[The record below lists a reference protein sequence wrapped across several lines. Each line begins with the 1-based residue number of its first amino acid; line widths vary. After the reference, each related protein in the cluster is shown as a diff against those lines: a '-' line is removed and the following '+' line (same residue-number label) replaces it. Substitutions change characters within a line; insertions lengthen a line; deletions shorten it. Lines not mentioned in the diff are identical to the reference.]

1 VPGSLGSPGLPIPG
15 DGLTIKGSGQA
26 DHRGD
31 MPVESIEHE
40 IQVACASLSAAA
52 ATVRYD
58 HEHYLDGP
66 EDPAAPRPGQDPFR
80 VVTALT
86 AAHPWALAGFG
97 EAAWDAYQ
105 PDPGAPAPEGLRVG
119 VLRLADH
126 AGPPLPAVARF
137 ARHGHL
143 LITESEFVHGARSL
157 LQALALRLATAVGPG
172 TVRFALADPVGQG
185 QHLSAFLR
193 LPAPMRVGRNG
204 AGVGGGVA
212 ASPEEIED
220 LLTTLTGY
228 VVEVTQTRLTN
239 VYDSVEAYNAA
250 TTGATIPYHVLVLTG
265 FPAGVSDRAAELLGR
280 LARNGPRAGLYLL
293 ATVDPGLPP
302 PRGFDLAALA
312 ALGTTVGLDS
322 RGDLT
327 WDDPEFGPS
336 VIEPDQ
342 MPSAARAN
350 PWLDAVGAAAS
361 SAARDLPF
369 ARIAI
374 PPPRRWAGVSTDGL
388 DVQIGVDSRGEPQH
402 FVMGVRG
409 VHHGMVGGDVRMG
422 KTNLLHVLI
431 SQLALTYP
439 PEELE
444 LYLLDFK
451 EVEFDA
457 YLTERLP
464 HARAITSRTDREFG
478 LSMLRRFHDEIDR
491 RARLCREAKVTDLPD
506 YRSET
511 GQVLPRALVIM
522 DEFQVLFS
530 EEDRLAREAGRL
542 LADIAKRGAAFGLHL
557 LLATQSP
564 GGQLTAYLRPVYEQM
579 ALRIALGCTQPSVSQ
594 AILGEGNDAATRL
607 VRAGDA
613 IYNDRRGEGA
623 NPVMRIAMLPT
634 RERLKLIAAIRSLA
648 PGRDYPPP
656 ASFDPDA
663 PADFAPNCPMTPNCP
678 LTPTAPGAAS
688 AGAVQASAVQA
699 SAVQASAVQA
709 WLGEAIEIKP
719 ATAATFERYVRS
731 NLLVVGS
738 EEHGHGLLLAT
749 LLSAAVQRSPADVR
763 FTVAEFT
770 RPSSSFHGF
779 FASAEQLPHE
789 VRIADRK
796 TAGAALDDLLA
807 ELDTRLAEPDGPP
820 QPELFFLIAGMHR
833 WHELVA
839 EGDYGRPSETSGGL
853 VRLAEAGPDVGI
865 HVVAWA
871 DSYTTA
877 ERALRRAGL
886 AHFGLRAAAR
896 VLSPAESDALFGVS
910 AAAGLDDNRALYRDT
925 EWPAE
930 QVEKFKPYSIVSLH
944 AFAKAFRSPA

>member
-1 VPGSLGSPGLPIPG
+1 MPI
-15 DGLTIKGSGQA
+15 D
-26 DHRGD
+26 
-31 MPVESIEHE
+31 SIERE
-40 IQVACASLSAAA
+40 IQAAYVQLSSAA
-52 ATVRYD
+52 ATVRYG

-66 EDPAAPRPGQDPFR
+66 AAPRSGEDPFR
-80 VVTALT
+80 AVTALT

-97 EAAWDAYQ
+97 EPAWDAYQ
-105 PDPGAPAPEGLRVG
+105 PDPHAPPPEGLRVG
-119 VLRLADH
+119 VLRLAGH

-143 LITESEFVHGARSL
+143 LISEGGFVHGARSL
-157 LQALALRLATAVGPG
+157 LQALALRLAAAAGPG
-172 TVRFALADPVGQG
+172 AVRFALADPVGQG

-193 LPAPMRVGRNG
+193 LPAPMRVGS
-204 AGVGGGVA
+204 GVA
-212 ASPEEIED
+212 ASPGQIED

-250 TTGATIPYHVLVLTG
+250 ATGPAIPYHVLVLAG
-265 FPAGVSDRAAELLGR
+265 LPAGLSDRAAELLSR

-293 ATVDPGLPP
+293 GTVDPGLPLSP
-302 PRGFDLAALA
+302 AFDLAALT
-312 ALGTTVGLDS
+312 ALGTTVGLDAHGELS
-322 RGDLT
+322 

-342 MPSAARAN
+342 MPPAARAN

-361 SAARDLPF
+361 SASRDLPF

-374 PPPRRWAGVSTDGL
+374 RPARRWAAVSIDGL

-451 EVEFDA
+451 EVEFDG

-464 HARAITSRTDREFG
+464 HARAITSRTGREFG

-506 YRSET
+506 YRRET
-511 GQVLPRALVIM
+511 GQLLPRALVIM

-564 GGQLTAYLRPVYEQM
+564 GGPLTAYLRPVYEQM

-623 NPVMRIAMLPT
+623 NPVMRIAVLPT
-634 RERLKLIAAIRSLA
+634 RERLELIAAIRSLA

-663 PADFAPNCPMTPNCP
+663 LAVFVPPIPPAPPA
-678 LTPTAPGAAS
+678 TASGAA
-688 AGAVQASAVQA
+688 VE
-699 SAVQASAVQA
+699 A

-719 ATAATFERYVRS
+719 ATTATFERYVRS
-731 NLLVVGS
+731 NLLVVGH

-749 LLSAAVQRSPADVR
+749 LLSVAVQRSPADAC
-763 FTVAEFT
+763 FTIAEFT
-770 RPSSSFHGF
+770 RPSSPFHGF
-779 FASAEQLPHE
+779 FASAQQLPHE
-789 VRIADRK
+789 VRIADRR
-796 TAGAALDDLLA
+796 TAAAALDDLMA
-807 ELDTRLAEPDGPP
+807 ELDTRLAEPDGSP
-820 QPELFFLIAGMHR
+820 QPDWFFLIAGMHR

-839 EGDYGRPSETSGGL
+839 EGDYGRPSEASARL
-853 VRLAEAGPDVGI
+853 VRLADTGPDVGI
-865 HVVAWA
+865 HVAAWA

-886 AHFGLRAAAR
+886 AHFGLRAVLR
-896 VLSPAESDALFGVS
+896 VLSPAESDALLGVT
-910 AAAGLDDNRALYRDT
+910 AAAGLDDDRALYRDT

-930 QVEKFKPYSIVSLH
+930 QVEKFKPYSVASLH
-944 AFAKAFRSPA
+944 AFAQAAFGSPA

>member
-1 VPGSLGSPGLPIPG
+1 
-15 DGLTIKGSGQA
+15 
-26 DHRGD
+26 
-31 MPVESIEHE
+31 
-40 IQVACASLSAAA
+40 
-52 ATVRYD
+52 
-58 HEHYLDGP
+58 
-66 EDPAAPRPGQDPFR
+66 
-80 VVTALT
+80 
-86 AAHPWALAGFG
+86 
-97 EAAWDAYQ
+97 
-105 PDPGAPAPEGLRVG
+105 
-119 VLRLADH
+119 
-126 AGPPLPAVARF
+126 
-137 ARHGHL
+137 
-143 LITESEFVHGARSL
+143 
-157 LQALALRLATAVGPG
+157 
-172 TVRFALADPVGQG
+172 
-185 QHLSAFLR
+185 
-193 LPAPMRVGRNG
+193 
-204 AGVGGGVA
+204 
-212 ASPEEIED
+212 
-220 LLTTLTGY
+220 
-228 VVEVTQTRLTN
+228 
-239 VYDSVEAYNAA
+239 
-250 TTGATIPYHVLVLTG
+250 
-265 FPAGVSDRAAELLGR
+265 
-280 LARNGPRAGLYLL
+280 
-293 ATVDPGLPP
+293 
-302 PRGFDLAALA
+302 
-312 ALGTTVGLDS
+312 
-322 RGDLT
+322 
-327 WDDPEFGPS
+327 
-336 VIEPDQ
+336 
-342 MPSAARAN
+342 
-350 PWLDAVGAAAS
+350 
-361 SAARDLPF
+361 
-369 ARIAI
+369 
-374 PPPRRWAGVSTDGL
+374 
-388 DVQIGVDSRGEPQH
+388 
-402 FVMGVRG
+402 
-409 VHHGMVGGDVRMG
+409 
-422 KTNLLHVLI
+422 VLI

-506 YRSET
+506 YRTET
-511 GQVLPRALVIM
+511 GLVLPRALVIM

-564 GGQLTAYLRPVYEQM
+564 GGPLAAYLRPVYEQM

-594 AILGEGNDAATRL
+594 AILGEGNDAATKL

-623 NPVMRIAMLPT
+623 NPVMRIAVLPT

-663 PADFAPNCPMTPNCP
+663 PAEFAPMAPANPMAP
-678 LTPTAPGAAS
+678 LASAAS
-688 AGAVQASAVQA
+688 GRTVQASP
-699 SAVQASAVQA
+699 VQA

-731 NLLVVGS
+731 NLLVVGA

-749 LLSAAVQRSPADVR
+749 LLSVSSQRAPADVR
-763 FTVAEFT
+763 FTIAEFT
-770 RPSSSFHGF
+770 RPSSPFHGF

-807 ELDTRLAEPDGPP
+807 ELDTRLAEPNEPDGSP
-820 QPELFFLIAGMHR
+820 QPEVFFLVAGMHR
-833 WHELVA
+833 WHELVT
-839 EGDYGRPSETSGGL
+839 EGDYGRPSDTSACL

-896 VLSPAESDALFGVS
+896 MLSPAESDALLGVS

-930 QVEKFKPYSIVSLH
+930 QVEKFKPYSIASLH
-944 AFAKAFRSPA
+944 AFAQAFRSPA

>member
-1 VPGSLGSPGLPIPG
+1 
-15 DGLTIKGSGQA
+15 
-26 DHRGD
+26 
-31 MPVESIEHE
+31 MPVESIERE
-40 IQVACASLSAAA
+40 LQVACAELSAAA
-52 ATVRYD
+52 AAVRHQ

-66 EDPAAPRPGQDPFR
+66 GDPAGQDPIR

-86 AAHPWALAGFG
+86 AAHPWALAGFA
-97 EAAWDAYQ
+97 E
-105 PDPGAPAPEGLRVG
+105 
-119 VLRLADH
+119 
-126 AGPPLPAVARF
+126 ARF

-143 LITESEFVHGARSL
+143 LITESGFVHGARSL
-157 LQALALRLATAVGPG
+157 LQALALRLATATGPG

-193 LPAPMRVGRNG
+193 LPVPMRVSSN
-204 AGVGGGVA
+204 GGGVA

-250 TTGATIPYHVLVLTG
+250 TTGATIPYHVLVLAG
-265 FPAGVSDRAAELLGR
+265 LPAGVSDQAAELLGR

-322 RGDLT
+322 RGDLS
-327 WDDPEFGPS
+327 WDDPEFGPG

-342 MPSAARAN
+342 MPPAARAN

-361 SAARDLPF
+361 SASRDLLF

-388 DVQIGVDSRGEPQH
+388 DVQIGVDSKGEPQH

-491 RARLCREAKVTDLPD
+491 RARLCREAKVTQLPE
-506 YRSET
+506 YRRET
-511 GQVLPRALVIM
+511 GNVLPRALVIM
-522 DEFQVLFS
+522 DEFQVLFN

-564 GGQLTAYLRPVYEQM
+564 GGPLTAYLRPVYEQM

-634 RERLKLIAAIRSLA
+634 RERLELIAAIRSLA

-656 ASFDPDA
+656 ASFDPDTPAKFDPKTPMA
-663 PADFAPNCPMTPNCP
+663 PA
-678 LTPTAPGAAS
+678 AA
-688 AGAVQASAVQA
+688 AGHTVQTST
-699 SAVQASAVQA
+699 VQA

-731 NLLVVGS
+731 NLLVVGG
-738 EEHGHGLLLAT
+738 EEHG
-749 LLSAAVQRSPADVR
+749 
-763 FTVAEFT
+763 
-770 RPSSSFHGF
+770 
-779 FASAEQLPHE
+779 
-789 VRIADRK
+789 
-796 TAGAALDDLLA
+796 
-807 ELDTRLAEPDGPP
+807 
-820 QPELFFLIAGMHR
+820 
-833 WHELVA
+833 
-839 EGDYGRPSETSGGL
+839 
-853 VRLAEAGPDVGI
+853 
-865 HVVAWA
+865 
-871 DSYTTA
+871 
-877 ERALRRAGL
+877 
-886 AHFGLRAAAR
+886 
-896 VLSPAESDALFGVS
+896 
-910 AAAGLDDNRALYRDT
+910 
-925 EWPAE
+925 
-930 QVEKFKPYSIVSLH
+930 
-944 AFAKAFRSPA
+944 